1 VIDKAIISLIS
12 LEWGRELTNV
22 NPPFFLLKSND
33 DKREEDYKFALLHC
47 TMQGKYMIFEPF
59 SDQVD
64 YVVFFIDG
72 RKDKDNCVT
81 SYWFPIREQLKQ
93 GKLDSFYAV
102 KHLIHKIKINVGK
115 PDLLYASN
123 NILSKE
129 KD

>member
-1 VIDKAIISLIS
+1 
-12 LEWGRELTNV
+12 
-22 NPPFFLLKSND
+22 
-33 DKREEDYKFALLHC
+33 
-47 TMQGKYMIFEPF
+47 MIFEPF

-81 SYWFPIREQLKQ
+81 SYWFPI
-93 GKLDSFYAV
+93 
-102 KHLIHKIKINVGK
+102 IHKIKINVRK
-115 PDLLYASN
+115 TDLLYASN

>member
-1 VIDKAIISLIS
+1 VIDQAIISLIS

-33 DKREEDYKFALLHC
+33 NKREEDYKFALLHC
-47 TMQGKYMIFEPF
+47 TMQGKNMIFDPF
-59 SDQVD
+59 IDQVD
-64 YVVFFIDG
+64 YVVFFIDK

-81 SYWFPIREQLKQ
+81 SYWYPIREQLKE

-115 PDLLYASN
+115 TDLLYASN

-129 KD
+129 